1 MSGKSKLRKGM
12 EVLSGNGSGK
22 RGLQG
27 TYQSW
32 KGQSGRFRDTLCTED
47 IDLSR
52 ALIPGEAGFDAET
65 WGDLTGNLQR
75 ASKLLAD
82 SPHVK
87 FLEQYREIGDSLFLR
102 KNFVQTSYFKN
113 AANCVRIVGN
123 YFNQKTID
131 GLLAQAK
138 SFVELY
144 ERIEKGDSAEVK
156 YPSEEGH
163 SEHGSL
169 PVVRKSWT
177 VGTFQIDDGLHRLS
191 SLWVGGWRKTRAVV
205 LSPPMPTALQ
215 SLVGKVSR
223 SWGERELYELH
234 QPIGGVEFDD
244 SWPLVRRCDDRFA
257 MMLKFLDPYWPI
269 SREWSILDLSCSY
282 GWFVDQ
288 FGKTGCHAF
297 GVDPNPAA
305 LRIGQIAYGLQSEQL
320 VQGDVQSFLNSCDRT
335 YDVVLLL
342 SILQDF
348 LPKSDFGSAVEM
360 LKNVDAITE
369 RVLFFDT
376 GQAHERWFRD
386 SLREWNTDFIIS
398 FIKQHTSFTHVIPLG
413 ADTDNV
419 GGFSKNFGRT
429 LFACIRS

>member
-1 MSGKSKLRKGM
+1 MSGKSKFWKGM

-22 RGLQG
+22 REFQRM
-27 TYQSW
+27 YQSW
-32 KGQSGRFRDTLCTED
+32 KGQSGRLRDTLSTED

-75 ASKLLAD
+75 ASMLLAD
-82 SPHVK
+82 SPHVR
-87 FLEQYREIGDSLFLR
+87 FLEQYGVMGKSLFLR

-113 AANCVRIVGN
+113 AADCVRIVGT
-123 YFNQKTID
+123 YFDQKTIE

-138 SFVELY
+138 SFITLY
-144 ERIEKGDSAEVK
+144 EKLKVGDRSEVRFASPK
-156 YPSEEGH
+156 GH
-163 SEHGSL
+163 SEPGSL
-169 PVVRKSWT
+169 PVIRKTWT
-177 VGTFQIDDGLHRLS
+177 VGTIQIDDGLHRLAS
-191 SLWVGGWRKTRAVV
+191 SWVIGWRKTRAVV

-244 SWPLVRRCDDRFA
+244 SWTLVRRCEDRFA

-269 SREWSILDLSCSY
+269 SREWSVLDLSCSY

-288 FGKTGCHAF
+288 FAKAGCHAF

-305 LRIGQIAYGLQSEQL
+305 LRIGQIAYALQSEQL
-320 VQGDVQSFLNSCDRT
+320 VQGDVQTFLNSCDRT

-348 LPKSDFGSAVEM
+348 LPMSDFGSAVDM
-360 LKNVDAITE
+360 LRNVDSITD

-386 SLREWNTDFIIS
+386 SLHEWNNDFIIR
-398 FIKQHTSFTHVIPLG
+398 FIKQHTSFTQVIPLG
-413 ADTDNV
+413 ADSDNI